1 MFTNE
6 SKISSSYNVFHLGGW
21 QQNMN
26 ELGCATNGD
35 LQWKENNR
43 KRNGKDNK

>member
-1 MFTNE
+1 MK

-26 ELGCATNGD
+26 ELGWATNED
-35 LQWKENNR
+35 LQRKENNE
-43 KRNGKDNK
+43 KT